1 MEDHPQKSP
10 ISSVE
15 CLPPVNDE
23 SRSSIADSSL
33 TSGSSSRFAS
43 SKSGSSPES
52 SNGSNEDTIK
62 EHCHIN
68 AEASSCETCLLNGIE
83 AVRPE
88 VRSCCESKD
97 ISLENNE
104 DTASTCSNHLP
115 SQEFISVNER
125 ASSFA
130 AVEAHDSAQEAA
142 TSISLED
149 WHFSNV
155 AQEHENL
162 RIDASSVQ
170 NPKDAARA
178 SSVSNSGFA
187 SVVSDSAASLQLL
200 GNDNARVAMCSGPG
214 FHVSDSEED
223 MRSEAGLH
231 VDVMSISSNMLTSS
245 ITEISNRDLRRN
257 GRRLYWDALSR
268 NSVRRHS
275 DSPFIVFTAGQGND
289 VGPHE
294 RWLLDLSDDLHNG
307 GVGRGFGYHGSRS
320 HRRNQRRPLLRHQI
334 GTLTHMGTLVYCWR
348 NGSPFKIFCSYLM
361 SFCCYLTMSYHIYMY
376 ISQKEFEVAFMSEV
390 NELLFLHL
398 CSTLM
403 VHAYVCTYSW
413 LKSPMSLLISTRIVL
428 LAEALFEGLDDI
440 HRQPLSLS
448 FVLSLPAPESVVDS
462 LPLKNHGKLDL
473 AESGPNGVQ
482 QCYICL
488 IEYEE
493 VFAQFADA
501 MFVKVLT
508 ADQGS
513 VSS

>member
-1 MEDHPQKSP
+1 MGCGSSRPKRTHRPFGPSFLCCGSSSYPAFQLEDHPQKSP

-23 SRSSIADSSL
+23 SRSSVADSSL

-62 EHCHIN
+62 EHCQKN
-68 AEASSCETCLLNGIE
+68 AEASSREICLLNDIE

-88 VRSCCESKD
+88 VRSCCENKD
-97 ISLENNE
+97 KDKDKDTSLENNE
-104 DTASTCSNHLP
+104 DTASTSSNQLP

-125 ASSFA
+125 VCSFA
-130 AVEAHDSAQEAA
+130 AVEAHDSVQEAA

-200 GNDNARVAMCSGPG
+200 GNDTARVAMRSGPG
-214 FHVSDSEED
+214 FHMSDNEED

-275 DSPFIVFTAGQGND
+275 DSPFIVFTAGQAND
-289 VGPHE
+289 VGPHD

-307 GVGRGFGYHGSRS
+307 GVSRGFGYHGSRS
-320 HRRNQRRPLLRHQI
+320 HRRNQRRPLLRHE
-334 GTLTHMGTLVYCWR
+334 
-348 NGSPFKIFCSYLM
+348 
-361 SFCCYLTMSYHIYMY
+361 
-376 ISQKEFEVAFMSEV
+376 KEFEVAFMSEV
-390 NELLFLHL
+390 NELLFSI
-398 CSTLM
+398 C
-403 VHAYVCTYSW
+403 A
-413 LKSPMSLLISTRIVL
+413 SP
-428 LAEALFEGLDDI
+428 
-440 HRQPLSLS
+440 
-448 FVLSLPAPESVVDS
+448 
-462 LPLKNHGKLDL
+462 
-473 AESGPNGVQ
+473 
-482 QCYICL
+482 
-488 IEYEE
+488 
-493 VFAQFADA
+493 
-501 MFVKVLT
+501 
-508 ADQGS
+508 
-513 VSS
+513 

>member
-1 MEDHPQKSP
+1 MGGG
-10 ISSVE
+10 
-15 CLPPVNDE
+15 N
-23 SRSSIADSSL
+23 SRPKRTRRLFDPSFL
-33 TSGSSSRFAS
+33 CCGSSSYPPFQ
-43 SKSGSSPES
+43 
-52 SNGSNEDTIK
+52 
-62 EHCHIN
+62 EHCQKN
-68 AEASSCETCLLNGIE
+68 AEASSRETCLLNGID
-83 AVRPE
+83 AVQPE

-97 ISLENNE
+97 TSLENNE
-104 DTASTCSNHLP
+104 DTASTSSDQLP

-125 ASSFA
+125 VSSFA
-130 AVEAHDSAQEAA
+130 AVEAHDSAQVAV

-155 AQEHENL
+155 AQKHENL

-187 SVVSDSAASLQLL
+187 SVVSDSTASLQLL
-200 GNDNARVAMCSGPG
+200 GNDTARVAMRSGPG
-214 FHVSDSEED
+214 FQVSDSEED

-268 NSVRRHS
+268 SSVRRHS

-289 VGPHE
+289 VGPHD

-320 HRRNQRRPLLRHQI
+320 HRRNQRRPLLRH
-334 GTLTHMGTLVYCWR
+334 
-348 NGSPFKIFCSYLM
+348 
-361 SFCCYLTMSYHIYMY
+361 
-376 ISQKEFEVAFMSEV
+376 
-390 NELLFLHL
+390 
-398 CSTLM
+398 
-403 VHAYVCTYSW
+403 
-413 LKSPMSLLISTRIVL
+413 
-428 LAEALFEGLDDI
+428 EGLDEI

-448 FVLSLPAPESVVDS
+448 VVLSLPAPESVVDS

-473 AESGPNGVQ
+473 AESGPNDVQ

-488 IEYEE
+488 VEYEE

-508 ADQGS
+508 ADLGS
-513 VSS
+513 FSN

>member
-1 MEDHPQKSP
+1 MGCGSSRPKHTHRLFDPSFLCCGSSSYPPFQLEDHPQKSP
-10 ISSVE
+10 ISSVQ

-68 AEASSCETCLLNGIE
+68 AEASRRETCLLNGIE

-104 DTASTCSNHLP
+104 DTANTSSNQLP

-200 GNDNARVAMCSGPG
+200 GNDNARVAMCSGAG

-231 VDVMSISSNMLTSS
+231 VDAMSISSNMLTSS

-294 RWLLDLSDDLHNG
+294 RWLLDLSDDLYNG
-307 GVGRGFGYHGSRS
+307 GVGRGFGYHGNRS
-320 HRRNQRRPLLRHQI
+320 HRRNQRRPLLRH
-334 GTLTHMGTLVYCWR
+334 
-348 NGSPFKIFCSYLM
+348 
-361 SFCCYLTMSYHIYMY
+361 
-376 ISQKEFEVAFMSEV
+376 E
-390 NELLFLHL
+390 
-398 CSTLM
+398 
-403 VHAYVCTYSW
+403 
-413 LKSPMSLLISTRIVL
+413 SPMSLLISSRIVL

-473 AESGPNGVQ
+473 AESGPKDVQ

-513 VSS
+513 VSN